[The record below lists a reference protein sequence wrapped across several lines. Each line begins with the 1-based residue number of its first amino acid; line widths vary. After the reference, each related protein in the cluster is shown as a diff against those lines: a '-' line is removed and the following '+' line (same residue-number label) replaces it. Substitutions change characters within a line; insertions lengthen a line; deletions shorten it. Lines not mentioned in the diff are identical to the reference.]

1 MKNLCLVLI
10 LIFYAKNLNAQLE
23 EKYLNS
29 IWSISHKLKLIEEKK
44 EYKSIIIQLDTSV
57 SSIKYYD
64 KLITVHTNFNSGR
77 RIHTNYTLLKDIV
90 KISVTDSCDY
100 DQMGFYDYLIQ
111 DGHAVYGG
119 VTHSAS
125 CLTISKY
132 ALGEEWSEKYHY
144 KSEDI
149 QKFCLDLFDRI
160 QVVKKTIFLD

>member
-1 MKNLCLVLI
+1 MKLLYY
-10 LIFYAKNLNAQLE
+10 IFIIIFSCSFINAQE
-23 EKYLNS
+23 DEAYLDS
-29 IWSISHKLKLIEEKK
+29 IWFTSHKLKLIEEKK
-44 EYKSIIIQLDTSV
+44 GYRNITIQLDTSI

-77 RIHTNYTLLKDIV
+77 KIHTNYTLLKDIV

-111 DGHAVYGG
+111 DEHTIYGG

-132 ALGEEWSEKYHY
+132 APGEEWSEKYHY

-160 QVVKKTIFLD
+160 EITKKAIFLD